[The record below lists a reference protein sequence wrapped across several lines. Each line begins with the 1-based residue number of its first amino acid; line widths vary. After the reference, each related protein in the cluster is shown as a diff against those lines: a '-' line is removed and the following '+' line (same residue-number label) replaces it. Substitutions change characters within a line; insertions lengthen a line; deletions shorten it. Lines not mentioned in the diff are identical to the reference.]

1 MKNFGKVISKVL
13 EVLYIAVLVLFLV
26 IGIWSSAN
34 WITDKTMRTHQDKIV
49 ISCDWDLG
57 REMCLNGTMITFKRT
72 TVGPEKQEFYT
83 VFESNLDTEFYRIRL
98 FWNIEDGYD
107 YFRKEIFINDLI
119 GEITE
124 VLAE

>member
-1 MKNFGKVISKVL
+1 MKIRKVICKVL

-26 IGIWSSAN
+26 VGVVSSVN
-34 WITDKTMRTHQDKIV
+34 WIVDTTTRTTHQDTIV

-72 TVGPEKQEFYT
+72 TVGAEKEEFYT
-83 VFESNLDTEFYRIRL
+83 VLESNMDTEYYKIRL
-98 FWNIEDGYD
+98 FKRIEDGCD
-107 YFRKEIFINDLI
+107 YYRKEIFINDLI
-119 GEITE
+119 GNVME